1 MWSLFWSQL
10 ILRIGGCV
18 QIQNGT
24 NSELLTKG
32 PALKLVLFF
41 DTINLM
47 SENIKEIKIFTDGG
61 AIGNPGPGGWGAV
74 ILDESSKKVTEI
86 GGNEEKT
93 TNNRMEM
100 TAIIKALESAP
111 DGLITVFS
119 DSKYVISGITMW
131 VFGWEKN
138 DWKTKNKTD
147 VLNKDL
153 WQNLISVTKDKD
165 IEWKHVEGHVGIAG
179 NERVD
184 VIANSFAR
192 GKGVTLFSGDLK
204 EYSVNLLD
212 TSKNQNA
219 VLQKAKSK
227 SSAKAYSYVSMIDGK
242 IEKHAT
248 WGECEARVKG
258 KKAKFKKT
266 ISKEDEEET
275 IKGWL
280 S

>member
-1 MWSLFWSQL
+1 M
-10 ILRIGGCV
+10 
-18 QIQNGT
+18 
-24 NSELLTKG
+24 
-32 PALKLVLFF
+32 A
-41 DTINLM
+41 LM
-47 SENIKEIKIFTDGG
+47 SQNIQEIKIFTDGG

-74 ILDESSKKVTEI
+74 VFDETSKKVIELA
-86 GGNEEKT
+86 GKEDKT

-100 TAIIKALESAP
+100 MAIIKALENAP
-111 DGLITVFS
+111 DGLITVYS
-119 DSKYVISGITMW
+119 DSKYTITGITQW

-153 WQNLISVTKDKD
+153 WQKLINVTKDKE

-192 GKGVTLFSGDLK
+192 GKEIPLFKGDLK
-204 EYSVNLLD
+204 DYSVNLLD
-212 TSKNQNA
+212 MSKNEEA
-219 VLQKAKSK
+219 YLQKAKSK
-227 SSAKAYSYVSMIDGK
+227 SSAKAYSYISMIDGK
-242 IEKHAT
+242 VEKHAT

-258 KKAKFKKT
+258 KKARFKKT
-266 ISKEDEEET
+266 LSKEDEEKT
-275 IKGWL
+275 IKEWI

>member
-1 MWSLFWSQL
+1 
-10 ILRIGGCV
+10 
-18 QIQNGT
+18 
-24 NSELLTKG
+24 
-32 PALKLVLFF
+32 
-41 DTINLM
+41 M

-74 ILDESSKKVTEI
+74 VFDETSKKVTELA
-86 GGNEEKT
+86 GKEDKT

-100 TAIIKALESAP
+100 MAIIKALENAP
-111 DGLITVFS
+111 DGLITVHS
-119 DSKYVISGITMW
+119 DSKYTITGITQW

-153 WQNLISVTKDKD
+153 WQKLIDVTKNKE

-192 GKGVTLFSGDLK
+192 GKEIPLFKGDLK
-204 EYSVNLLD
+204 DYSVNLLD
-212 TSKNQNA
+212 MTKNEQA
-219 VLQKAKSK
+219 SLQKAKSK
-227 SSAKAYSYVSMIDGK
+227 SSAKAYSYISMIDGK
-242 IEKHAT
+242 VEKHAT

-258 KKAKFKKT
+258 KKARFKKT
-266 ISKEDEEET
+266 LSKEDEEKT
-275 IKGWL
+275 IKEWI